1 MAYFNMIQCLES
13 AGIGLVYG
21 LRFYSVGSLGEN
33 DLVSYLGTHAL
44 MYEYYRQAQEIVPDA
59 ISKVLN
65 RLFTSEAFQIVNT
78 RYSEYSFYK
87 SLNSFYND
95 FLLSLFCI
103 NKLSHFHFHS
113 TTQILENVAIDSDL
127 AKGRR
132 YFEGSV
138 KFMRTLQ
145 EVLDMLIDSV
155 SYSRRSFK
163 YVTDHF

>member
-21 LRFYSVGSLGEN
+21 LRFYSIGSLGEN

-44 MYEYYRQAQEIVPDA
+44 MYEYYRQAQEIVPDS
-59 ISKVLN
+59 ISKVLH

-87 SLNSFYND
+87 SLN

-103 NKLSHFHFHS
+103 NKLSHFHFYS

-145 EVLDMLIDSV
+145 EVLDMFIDSV
-155 SYSRRSFK
+155 SYII
-163 YVTDHF
+163 DHF

>member
-33 DLVSYLGTHAL
+33 DLMRYLETHSL

-87 SLNSFYND
+87 SLNSF
-95 FLLSLFCI
+95 
-103 NKLSHFHFHS
+103 
-113 TTQILENVAIDSDL
+113 
-127 AKGRR
+127 
-132 YFEGSV
+132 
-138 KFMRTLQ
+138 
-145 EVLDMLIDSV
+145 
-155 SYSRRSFK
+155 
-163 YVTDHF
+163 

>member
-1 MAYFNMIQCLES
+1 M
-13 AGIGLVYG
+13 
-21 LRFYSVGSLGEN
+21 
-33 DLVSYLGTHAL
+33 
-44 MYEYYRQAQEIVPDA
+44 
-59 ISKVLN
+59 
-65 RLFTSEAFQIVNT
+65 
-78 RYSEYSFYK
+78 
-87 SLNSFYND
+87 
-95 FLLSLFCI
+95 
-103 NKLSHFHFHS
+103 SHFHFHS

-163 YVTDHF
+163 YVTDHFWSFTDSWSYLDCVLKEHNFYLQVNSLTADKLHESFMKQMWGVATLCLVIIICPLLGLLSKNAIASIQVNWQMYQNTSAANGNTRIFFDICVFIIQLFYRFLP

>member
-44 MYEYYRQAQEIVPDA
+44 MYEYYRQAQEIVPNA
-59 ISKVLN
+59 ISKVLH

-78 RYSEYSFYK
+78 RYSEQFLIKISKNFNY
-87 SLNSFYND
+87 

-145 EVLDMLIDSV
+145 EVLDMFIDSV
-155 SYSRRSFK
+155 SY
-163 YVTDHF
+163 VIDHF

>member
-33 DLVSYLGTHAL
+33 DLMRYLETHAL

-59 ISKVLN
+59 ISKVLH

-78 RYSEYSFYK
+78 RYSEYSFCK
-87 SLNSFYND
+87 SFNSF

-103 NKLSHFHFHS
+103 NKLSYFHFYS

-145 EVLDMLIDSV
+145 EVLDMFIDSV
-155 SYSRRSFK
+155 SY
-163 YVTDHF
+163 VIDHF

>member
-33 DLVSYLGTHAL
+33 DLMRYLETHAL

-78 RYSEYSFYK
+78 RYSEYSFYIK
-87 SLNSFYND
+87 VYTMIFYYHY
-95 FLLSLFCI
+95 FV
-103 NKLSHFHFHS
+103 S
-113 TTQILENVAIDSDL
+113 TNFPISIFIVPLKFWKMLPSILI
-127 AKGRR
+127 
-132 YFEGSV
+132 
-138 KFMRTLQ
+138 
-145 EVLDMLIDSV
+145 
-155 SYSRRSFK
+155 
-163 YVTDHF
+163 

>member
-21 LRFYSVGSLGEN
+21 LRFYSIGSLGEN

-44 MYEYYRQAQEIVPDA
+44 MYEYYRQAQEIVPDQ
-59 ISKVLN
+59 ISKVLH

-78 RYSEYSFYK
+78 RYSKYFSIK
-87 SLNSFYND
+87 VST
-95 FLLSLFCI
+95 FCI
-103 NKLSHFHFHS
+103 NKLSHFHFYS

-145 EVLDMLIDSV
+145 EVLDMFIDSV
-155 SYSRRSFK
+155 SY
-163 YVTDHF
+163 VIDHF

>member
-44 MYEYYRQAQEIVPDA
+44 MYEYYRQAQEIVPNA
-59 ISKVLN
+59 ISKVLH

-78 RYSEYSFYK
+78 RYSEQFLIKISKKFNY
-87 SLNSFYND
+87 L
-95 FLLSLFCI
+95 LLSLSCI

-145 EVLDMLIDSV
+145 EVLDMFIDSV
-155 SYSRRSFK
+155 SY
-163 YVTDHF
+163 VIDHF

>member
-33 DLVSYLGTHAL
+33 DLMRYLETHAL

-59 ISKVLN
+59 ISKVLH
-65 RLFTSEAFQIVNT
+65 RLFTSEAYQIVNT

-87 SLNSFYND
+87 SLNSF

-103 NKLSHFHFHS
+103 NKFSHFHFYS

-145 EVLDMLIDSV
+145 EVLDMFIDSV
-155 SYSRRSFK
+155 SY
-163 YVTDHF
+163 VIDHF

>member
-33 DLVSYLGTHAL
+33 DLMRYLETHAL

-59 ISKVLN
+59 ISKVLH

-78 RYSEYSFYK
+78 RYSDYSFCK
-87 SLNSFYND
+87 SFNSF

-103 NKLSHFHFHS
+103 NKLSNFHFHS

-145 EVLDMLIDSV
+145 EVLDMFIDSV
-155 SYSRRSFK
+155 SY
-163 YVTDHF
+163 VIDHF